1 MLSLFSPALAFVAG
15 VLSILSP
22 CVLPLVPIVLGSA
35 QSRHRWG
42 ALALGAGLTAS
53 FTVVGLF
60 AATIGYSIGL
70 DADFFRRVG
79 GVTLLAVGLI
89 LVTPAFQRAVTS
101 AISPM
106 SARVASGLGGFDE
119 HGLWGQAA
127 LGGLMGL
134 VWSPCVGPTLGAAAL
149 LAAQGRDL
157 VHVAVVMAAF
167 GLGAAAPLVAIGMI
181 SAEGLRR
188 WRERMRTAGESGK
201 RLLGLALGV
210 LGLLMI
216 SGLDRVLESR
226 LIDLSPDWLTRLTTS
241 L

>member
-79 GVTLLAVGLI
+79 GVIMLAVGLV
-89 LVTPAFQRAVTS
+89 LLTPALQRAIAGAVN
-101 AISPM
+101 PW
-106 SARVASGLGGFDE
+106 SARAASRLGGIDE
-119 HGLWGQAA
+119 RGLWGQAA
-127 LGGLMGL
+127 LGGVMGL
-134 VWSPCVGPTLGAAAL
+134 VWAPCVGPTLGAAAL

-157 VHVAVVMAAF
+157 AQVAVVMSAF
-167 GLGAAAPLVAIGMI
+167 GMGAAAPLVAIGMI

-188 WRERMRTAGESGK
+188 WRERMRTAGEGGK

-226 LIDLSPDWLTRLTTS
+226 LIDLSPDWLTHLTTS
-241 L
+241 F

>member
-70 DADFFRRVG
+70 DADFFRRIG
-79 GVTLLAVGLI
+79 GVIMLAVGLV
-89 LVTPAFQRAVTS
+89 LLTPSLQRAIAGAVN
-101 AISPM
+101 PW
-106 SARVASGLGGFDE
+106 SARAAGTLGGIGE
-119 HGLWGQAA
+119 RGLWGQAA
-127 LGGLMGL
+127 LGGVMGL
-134 VWSPCVGPTLGAAAL
+134 VWAPCVGPTLGAAAL

-157 VHVAVVMAAF
+157 AQVAVVMSAF
-167 GLGAAAPLVAIGMI
+167 GVGAAAPLVAIGMV
-181 SAEGLRR
+181 SAEGMRR

-201 RLLGLALGV
+201 RLLGLALGI